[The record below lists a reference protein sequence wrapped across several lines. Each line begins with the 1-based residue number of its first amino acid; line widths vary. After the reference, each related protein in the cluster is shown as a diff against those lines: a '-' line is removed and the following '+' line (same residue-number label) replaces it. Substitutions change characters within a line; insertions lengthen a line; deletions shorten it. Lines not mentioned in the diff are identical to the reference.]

1 VDKVLK
7 VCRLFLEFWNRAWFG
22 NFSLEI
28 SLRLGVEDLA
38 VVPDTD
44 YLADF

>member
-1 VDKVLK
+1 MDKVLK
-7 VCRLFLEFWNRAWFG
+7 VRRLLLVLWNRARFW
-22 NFSLEI
+22 NFDLEI
-28 SLRLGVEDLA
+28 ALRLGVEDLA